1 MLLQFCQNPLP
12 ALRQAAIYGVGVSA
26 LSGAAEFKPFAQYV
40 LQAATQLVAL
50 PNSRDDENCHV
61 TDNAVSAVIKCLAK
75 HSEAVDVMGSLNLA
89 INYMPFTHDVDEMAT
104 SFEYIVDLMTSNLDA
119 VIGANA
125 VNLPKIIHGMAVTI
139 YHTTY
144 EEESVSRRKII
155 AICKQMAARP
165 DLLAKMQAILGT
177 ELRTLMFFITFS
189 RSRFLRR
196 STRSDRRRRA

>member
-1 MLLQFCQNPLP
+1 
-12 ALRQAAIYGVGVSA
+12 
-26 LSGAAEFKPFAQYV
+26 
-40 LQAATQLVAL
+40 
-50 PNSRDDENCHV
+50 
-61 TDNAVSAVIKCLAK
+61 VSAVIKCLAK

-125 VNLPKIIHGMAVTI
+125 VNLPKIIHGMAMTV

-144 EEESVSRRKII
+144 EKDSVSRRKII

-165 DLLAKMQAILGT
+165 DLLAKMQVILGT
-177 ELRTLMFFITFS
+177 ELRTLMLS
-189 RSRFLRR
+189 SRFSAPSHVFCAGQADLIDADAREAFQKAL
-196 STRSDRRRRA
+196 SS